1 MVVICSLLL
10 SPLGFGQNL
19 LKYRDFEFGM
29 NVEAVLNQTK
39 MDAASAKTTYAVP
52 DLIQTVQWNRQG
64 YFPRAGDTDPVRS
77 VRFDF
82 YNNQLFKIVASYNAR
97 QLEGMTASDLI
108 EAISKV
114 YGPAS
119 ITNETIVVSPYTGYE
134 DRQKVLARWENGE
147 ATFSLFQSSSGG
159 EFRPAGIF
167 QKTRWCG
174 TAFDQGSSSDWI
186 PLRPHSG
193 RSSDRKNLMKS
204 AALRTR
210 SHASSICPIFIRK
223 DEREIRRK
231 LL

>member
-1 MVVICSLLL
+1 MIRVIRYGMVVICSLLL

-29 NVEAVLNQTK
+29 NVETVLNQTK

-64 YFPRAGDTDPVRS
+64 YFPRAGDTDPVRT

-82 YNNQLFKIVASYNAR
+82 YNNQLFKIVAIYNAR

-159 EFRPAGIF
+159 EFGLL
-167 QKTRWCG
+167 
-174 TAFDQGSSSDWI
+174 GSSKKLDGVALLSIKEAQRLDTI
-186 PLRPHSG
+186 
-193 RSSDRKNLMKS
+193 
-204 AALRTR
+204 AA
-210 SHASSICPIFIRK
+210 PQ
-223 DEREIRRK
+223 REIERQKKLDEERRTK
-231 LL
+231 EEKSRTVNMPNFHP